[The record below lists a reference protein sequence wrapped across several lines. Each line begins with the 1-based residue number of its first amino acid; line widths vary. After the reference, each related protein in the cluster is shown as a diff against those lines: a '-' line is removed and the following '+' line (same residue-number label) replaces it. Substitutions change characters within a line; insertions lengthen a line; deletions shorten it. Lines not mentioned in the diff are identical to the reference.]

1 MALPSRG
8 WAETEHCVTCNLLP
22 RNCYCYLPSRQI
34 AKALYDEDSSVND
47 CHRERV
53 PTPPGSEVVGGGA
66 HLNLDSHQCQ
76 TEETVMLRQK
86 HIPYLQ
92 TNKSSISRYT
102 KRSFYK
108 HSSCQAVVARA
119 LVPALQRQWQAGRS
133 LRVPGQ
139 PRYRETVQ
147 KKAKQ
152 TESKQKATPPTT
164 TTTKTLQG
172 Q

>member
-8 WAETEHCVTCNLLP
+8 WAETEHSVTCNLLP

-53 PTPPGSEVVGGGA
+53 PTPPGSEVVGGRA

-108 HSSCQAVVARA
+108 HSSCQAVVAHASCQHSRGRGRQA
-119 LVPALQRQWQAGRS
+119 DLCEFQDSHATEKLSRKRQNKLSQNKKQRLPSQLPQ
-133 LRVPGQ
+133 
-139 PRYRETVQ
+139 
-147 KKAKQ
+147 
-152 TESKQKATPPTT
+152 KQKQ
-164 TTTKTLQG
+164 K
-172 Q
+172 